1 MNLNSNSQ
9 KVVSEQQFIKAVT
22 PEVESKQVQLFGFS
36 AVNLKAFGE
45 LPEIE
50 KRCLSSSQRFQINVR
65 PVLYVFVTK

>member
-9 KVVSEQQFIKAVT
+9 KVVSEQRLSKAVT

-45 LPEIE
+45 FPEIE
-50 KRCLSSSQRFQINVR
+50 KNAV
-65 PVLYVFVTK
+65 K